1 MVDEPWDLVEVKK
14 KKSFSNNYFTLQEIK
29 KLLLKFLTLNFFFFS
44 FQPTRTL
51 KIDFILDNHPTTR
64 SPCYPSLL
72 KAELSVSA
80 QTVLLLIF
88 NIVIITYAATVIFDF
103 VLTVPDCG
111 ELIQA
116 LEDCHKQG
124 FMKRA
129 FGTCNNQKAE
139 LSRCLH
145 AERVS
150 RERENMK
157 KSLEKRK
164 KVTQRWKEM
173 EEEEF
178 GPGGYLREVAQKKE

>member
-29 KLLLKFLTLNFFFFS
+29 KILLKFLTLNFFFFS

>member
-1 MVDEPWDLVEVKK
+1 MVDEPWDLVEKK
-14 KKSFSNNYFTLQEIK
+14 KKKVSVTIILHYRKLK
-29 KLLLKFLTLNFFFFS
+29 KYYWNFWRWIFFFS